1 MKNIPYGRQNIV
13 DEDVDAVL
21 VALKSEYL
29 TQGPLVP
36 IFENTVKEYCNAKF
50 AIATNSATSALHI
63 ACLALDVGRGSV
75 VWTSPIS
82 FVASANCALY
92 CGATVDFVDIDEIS
106 HNISI
111 EALEAKLK
119 KSELEKCLPDIL
131 IAVHFAG
138 LSCDMEKIRELADR
152 YAFRIIEDAS
162 HAIGATYKGD
172 KIGSCKYSDITIF
185 SFHPVKIITTGEGGM
200 ALTNNKVLARRMQ
213 RLRTHGVT
221 GAFEEM
227 LPQPSDEIWNYQQIE
242 LGFNYRM
249 TDLQASLGIS
259 QLKRIE
265 TFLTKRKEL
274 ADRYNNLLDQM
285 PLFKPKIFSYSESSW
300 HLYVV
305 ELDSQRSNITQ
316 KELYTKLRQSG
327 VLVNL
332 HYIPIYKHPYYKKLG
347 FKDQYC
353 PNAEIYF
360 HRALSLPIFF
370 DITDAEQDQV
380 VHYLKLYIQ

>member
-1 MKNIPYGRQNIV
+1 MKNIPYGRHSIV
-13 DEDVDAVL
+13 DEDIDAVL
-21 VALKSEYL
+21 AALKSEFL

-36 IFENTVKEYCNAKF
+36 IFEDTAKEYCNAKF

-63 ACLALDVGRGSV
+63 ACLALDVGRGSI

-119 KSELEKCLPDIL
+119 KSDLEKCLPDIL
-131 IAVHFAG
+131 IAVHFSG
-138 LSCDMEKIRELADR
+138 LSCEMEKIRELADQ

-162 HAIGATYKGD
+162 HAIGATYQGD

-200 ALTNNKVLARRMQ
+200 ALTNNEVLARRMQ

-274 ADRYNNLLDQM
+274 AGRYNNLLDRM

-316 KELYTKLRQSG
+316 KELYMKLRQSG

-380 VHYLKLYIQ
+380 VDYLKLYTQ